1 MTDRCEDDTF
11 MQRRFQLLHCLIVG
25 YLAAALCSA
34 SGCSQKTDVP
44 DLQTQIDRLKGES
57 SDDHYIA
64 LSNLQKLQTQAA
76 AAVPSLRALLTST
89 KDDTLRAEIAQT
101 LGAIGPEA
109 GEAAPDLIPLLDAK
123 EMWPRYA
130 AARALGTLGKAAL
143 PALPKL
149 ITLTK
154 DRDRDVAAIAKES
167 ARRLSKLQK
176 QK

>member
-1 MTDRCEDDTF
+1 
-11 MQRRFQLLHCLIVG
+11 MQRRFQLLRFRLLRCLIVG
-25 YLAAALCSA
+25 YAALALWSA
-34 SGCSQKTDVP
+34 GGCNRKTELP
-44 DLQTQIDRLKGES
+44 DLQTQIAWLQGES
-57 SDDHYIA
+57 LDDQYKA
-64 LSNLQKLQTQAA
+64 LSNLQDLEGGAA
-76 AAVPSLRALLTST
+76 AAVPELRSLLKRT
-89 KDDTLRAEIAQT
+89 KDDTLRAEIAET
-101 LGAIGPEA
+101 LGAIGPQA
-109 GEAAPDLIPLLDAK
+109 GDAAADLIPLLDAK

-154 DRDRDVAAIAKES
+154 DKDRDVATVAKES

>member
-1 MTDRCEDDTF
+1 MTDGCEDDRF

-34 SGCSQKTDVP
+34 GGCGRKTDLP

-123 EMWPRYA
+123 AMWPRYA

-154 DRDRDVAAIAKES
+154 DKDRDVAAIAKES

>member
-1 MTDRCEDDTF
+1 
-11 MQRRFQLLHCLIVG
+11 MQRRFQLLHCLIVC
-25 YLAAALCSA
+25 YAAAALWSA
-34 SGCSQKTDVP
+34 GGCSRKTDLP
-44 DLQTQIDRLKGES
+44 DLETQIDRLKGES
-57 SDDHYIA
+57 RDDHYIA
-64 LSNLQKLQTQAA
+64 LSNLQELQTRAA
-76 AAVPSLRALLTST
+76 AAVPALRSLLAST
-89 KDDTLRAEIAQT
+89 KDDTLRAEIART
-101 LGAIGPEA
+101 LGSIGPEA

-149 ITLTK
+149 ITLAK
-154 DRDRDVAAIAKES
+154 DKDRDVAAVAKES

>member
-1 MTDRCEDDTF
+1 

-25 YLAAALCSA
+25 YLATAFLAAAFLSA
-34 SGCSQKTDVP
+34 SGCSRQAALP
-44 DLQTQIDRLKGES
+44 DLQTQIVRLQGES
-57 SDDHYIA
+57 LDDQYKA
-64 LSNLQKLQTQAA
+64 LSNLQELETQAA
-76 AAVPSLRALLTST
+76 AAVPALRSLLAST
-89 KDDTLRAEIAQT
+89 KDDTLRAEIAKT
-101 LGAIGPEA
+101 LGSIGPEA

>member
-1 MTDRCEDDTF
+1 

-25 YLAAALCSA
+25 YVAAAFLSA
-34 SGCSQKTDVP
+34 SGCSRQAALP
-44 DLQTQIDRLKGES
+44 DLQAQIVRLQGES
-57 SDDHYIA
+57 LDDQYIA
-64 LSNLQKLQTQAA
+64 LSNLQELETQAA
-76 AAVPSLRALLTST
+76 AAVPALRSLLAST
-89 KDDTLRAEIAQT
+89 KDDTLRAEIAET
-101 LGAIGPEA
+101 LGAIGPAA
-109 GEAAPDLIPLLDAK
+109 GDAAPDLIPLLDAK

-154 DRDRDVAAIAKES
+154 DRDRDVAAVAKES

>member
-1 MTDRCEDDTF
+1 MTDRCEDGGS
-11 MQRRFQLLHCLIVG
+11 MQRRFQLLRCLIVG
-25 YLAAALCSA
+25 CAAVALWSA
-34 SGCSQKTDVP
+34 SGCGRKTDLP
-44 DLQTQIDRLKGES
+44 NLQTQIDRLKGES
-57 SDDHYIA
+57 RDDQYKA
-64 LSNLQKLQTQAA
+64 LSNLQELETQAA
-76 AAVPSLRALLTST
+76 LAVPALRSLLTST
-89 KDDTLRAEIAQT
+89 KDDTLRAEIAKT
-101 LGAIGPEA
+101 LGAIGPAA
-109 GEAAPDLIPLLDAK
+109 GEAAPDLIPLLDSK

-154 DRDRDVAAIAKES
+154 DQDRDVAAVAKES

>member
-1 MTDRCEDDTF
+1 

-25 YLAAALCSA
+25 YAAAALWSA
-34 SGCSQKTDVP
+34 SGCGQKANVP
-44 DLQTQIDRLKGES
+44 DLQAQIVRLQGES
-57 SDDHYIA
+57 LDDQFKA
-64 LSNLQKLQTQAA
+64 LSNLQELETQAA
-76 AAVPSLRALLTST
+76 AAVPALRSLLRST
-89 KDDTLRAEIAQT
+89 KDDTLRAEIAKT
-101 LGAIGPEA
+101 LGSIGPDA

-154 DRDRDVAAIAKES
+154 DKDRDVAAVAKES